1 MSSTTYML
9 RIRLTEEQRFRL
21 EQLAKSDG
29 EVTLSSFCR
38 KKIFENLSTEIKL
51 NRVIE
56 LLEKLGNKGYL
67 LFILMMITNV

>member
-1 MSSTTYML
+1 MKSTTYML

-21 EQLAKSDG
+21 EQLAKADG

-56 LLEKLGNKGYL
+56 LLEKKK
-67 LFILMMITNV
+67 

>member
-1 MSSTTYML
+1 MTKSNYLL

-21 EQLAKSDG
+21 KQLAKADG

-56 LLEKLGNKGYL
+56 LLEKKK
-67 LFILMMITNV
+67 

>member
-21 EQLAKSDG
+21 EQLAKADG

-56 LLEKLGNKGYL
+56 LLEKKK
-67 LFILMMITNV
+67 